1 MYVIP
6 LTRGPGG
13 VRPDDFLPDPRAT
26 GRSPE
31 EVRVLAIDQ
40 LRRLRNVLNHSPNT
54 MEIDTVRFNELI
66 QLAKDSFDALG
77 IPTNVIDKIRAQS
90 DDDFPTDRTCRLN
103 LMISEHSKEVE
114 VLRDAITSIR
124 NVESTMNRV
133 INFGWFIVVFVCLYL
148 IYCYINNNPK
158 LQLNWTKK
166 MITKKEQISDSN
178 RNGKYIFNLIYIKQ
192 GRFIQLLCSVF
203 YILK

>member
-1 MYVIP
+1 
-6 LTRGPGG
+6 
-13 VRPDDFLPDPRAT
+13 
-26 GRSPE
+26 
-31 EVRVLAIDQ
+31 
-40 LRRLRNVLNHSPNT
+40 

-148 IYCYINNNPK
+148 IYCYIDNNPK

-166 MITKKEQISDSN
+166 
-178 RNGKYIFNLIYIKQ
+178 
-192 GRFIQLLCSVF
+192 
-203 YILK
+203 